1 MSKINVY
8 SEIGKLK
15 KVMLH
20 RPGDEIDGVIPQ
32 TMPIHLFD
40 DIPWKKGA
48 QYEHDYFAD
57 LLRKEGVE
65 VVYIDDYF
73 RNSFTK
79 DGSKE
84 KFIDKLLNVQGIFN
98 EHVRGQIKE
107 YLLAMETAAMA
118 DKIIAGVKKSDI
130 SPKKAG
136 DFSKFFQDEEYDLYY
151 TYPMANLYYE
161 RDPGS
166 SIGRGMSFHN
176 MQMLGRRLE
185 TVVWEHVFDN
195 NPDFADEDTP
205 KWLSNNEFQPF
216 PIEGGDIAVFSK
228 DVVGIGCSIRTEPGA
243 IEAIAK
249 QVLTKDSFKKVLA
262 FTIPKDRKFM
272 HLDTILTMIDYDKFT
287 IHPGIEKTLN
297 IFEISL
303 GKNGELVYA
312 DRTDTAENA
321 LSKALGLDSVQVLR
335 CAGGSYMDS
344 EREQWNDGT
353 NTLAIA
359 PGTVVT
365 YARNEV
371 TNELLDK
378 AGIKVLE
385 MPCGELSRGRGGPR
399 CMSMPLVR
407 EDI

>member
-1 MSKINVY
+1 MSKIHVY

-32 TMPIHLFD
+32 TMPRHLFD

-48 QYEHDYFAD
+48 QYEHDCFAD
-57 LLRKEGVE
+57 ILRNEGTE
-65 VVYIDDYF
+65 VVYIEDLF
-73 RNSFTK
+73 RKSFAK
-79 DGSKE
+79 EGSRESFIE
-84 KFIDKLLNVQGIFN
+84 KFLNKHGIYSA
-98 EHVRGQIKE
+98 HLRGQIFE
-107 YLLAMETAAMA
+107 YLMSLEAEAMA
-118 DKIIAGVKKSDI
+118 DKIMAGIRKTDIGDKKTE
-130 SPKKAG
+130 
-136 DFSKFFQDEEYDLYY
+136 DFSRFFPDEEYELYY
-151 TYPMANLYYE
+151 TEPLANLYYT

-176 MQMLGRRLE
+176 MEKLGRDLE
-185 TVVWEHVFDN
+185 TVVWQHIFEN

-205 KWLSNNEFQPF
+205 MWLSNTSPF
-216 PIEGGDIAVFSK
+216 GIEGGDIAILSK
-228 DVVGIGCSIRTEPGA
+228 EVIGIGCSLRTQPEA
-243 IEAIAK
+243 IEQLARK
-249 QVLTKDSFKKVLA
+249 VLPNDSFKKVLA

-272 HLDTILTMIDYDKFT
+272 HLDTVLTMIDYDKFT
-287 IHPGIEKTLN
+287 VHPGIESTLN
-297 IFEISL
+297 VFEISL
-303 GKNGELVYA
+303 GKGGELVYK
-312 DRTDTAENA
+312 DRSDTIEKV
-321 LSKALGLDSVQVLR
+321 LSKALGLDSIKVLR
-335 CAGGSYMDS
+335 CAGGSFIDS

-365 YARNEV
+365 YSRNEI
-371 TNELLDK
+371 TNELLRQN
-378 AGIKVLE
+378 GIKVLE

>member
-15 KVMLH
+15 KVLLH

-32 TMPIHLFD
+32 TMPRHLFD
-40 DIPWKKGA
+40 DIPWKSGA
-48 QYEHDYFAD
+48 QYEHDCFAD
-57 LLRKEGVE
+57 IMRKEGVE

-79 DGSKE
+79 DGSRE
-84 KFIDKLLNVQGIFN
+84 KFLKNFFNMHGIYN
-98 EHVRGQIKE
+98 EHLKGQLEE
-107 YLLAMETAAMA
+107 YLLSLDPQAMA
-118 DKIIAGVKKSDI
+118 DKIMAGVKVSDI
-130 SPKKAG
+130 GKRKDG
-136 DFSKFFQDEEYDLYY
+136 DFARLFADDEAEPYY
-151 TYPMANLYYE
+151 TDPLANLYYA

-185 TVVWEHVFDN
+185 TVVWQHIFEN

-205 KWLSNNEFQPF
+205 MWIDNSSPF
-216 PIEGGDIAVFSK
+216 GIEGGDIAVLSK
-228 DVVGIGCSIRTEPGA
+228 NVVAIGCSLRTQPEA
-243 IEAIAK
+243 IEKLAK
-249 QVLTKDSFKKVLA
+249 SILPNDTFKKVLV

-287 IHPGIEKTLN
+287 IHPGIEKTLT
-297 IFEISL
+297 IYEITL
-303 GKNGELVYA
+303 GKNGELEYK
-312 DRTDTAENA
+312 DRTDIAEKA
-321 LSKALGLDSVQVLR
+321 LAKALGLDSIKVFR
-335 CAGGSYMDS
+335 CAGGSYIDS

-371 TNELLDK
+371 TNELLK
-378 AGIKVLE
+378 KNGIKVLE